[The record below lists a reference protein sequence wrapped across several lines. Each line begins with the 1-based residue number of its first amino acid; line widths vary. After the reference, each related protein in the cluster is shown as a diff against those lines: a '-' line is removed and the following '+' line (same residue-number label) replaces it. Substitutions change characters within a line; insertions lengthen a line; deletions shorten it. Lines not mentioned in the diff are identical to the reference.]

1 MQQCVQQQRDGHDI
15 EHKMHPLPAVRDHV
29 GKMVMNLQPAEKQ
42 FDLPA
47 LLVQQAD
54 DMRWQFQ

>member
-1 MQQCVQQQRDGHDI
+1 MQQRVQQESDGHYI
-15 EHKMHPLPAVRDHV
+15 EYKMHALPAVRDHV

-47 LLVQQAD
+47 LVIQQTD
-54 DMRWQFQ
+54 DMGRQLQ